1 MRDPRPVRAMTKEEK
16 AWSSAE
22 SPKVRNRESDWV
34 VGEEGERWR
43 RDWRRNEGI
52 EVNGRRKD
60 GCLTARSRVG
70 ISHEI
75 IT

>member
-1 MRDPRPVRAMTKEEK
+1 MTKEEK

-60 GCLTARSRVG
+60 
-70 ISHEI
+70 
-75 IT
+75 